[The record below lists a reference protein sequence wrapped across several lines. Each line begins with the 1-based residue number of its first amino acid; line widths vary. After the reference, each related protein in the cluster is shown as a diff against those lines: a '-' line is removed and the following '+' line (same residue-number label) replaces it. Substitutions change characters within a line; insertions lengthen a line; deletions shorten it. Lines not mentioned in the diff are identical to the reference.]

1 MTLGASRSP
10 ADRLGHPALAPLVDE
25 LFRRYESGSAPV
37 RIRVPELADDG
48 ERTLADLLGLD
59 RYLAQGGAAGRTR
72 TLAVARLA
80 TALGGDLRPV
90 VEELRGPMRDRYA
103 ERDADARQREALWAW
118 LSSSVA
124 GLPVFSCPE
133 SAQTWV
139 DRVRRSGVTGGDVDA
154 HRRRL
159 EVAVEVLCRLPASG
173 VTLASLAADVTGDAH
188 VLDAGRRIGRLVVDA
203 LAVSAG
209 TEPGPDGAA
218 VRALWEQVGVVV
230 DPLSSTALILGIRCS
245 GSHPLATMLATAAD
259 VGEPVVVTLSQLTR
273 WPFLPAG
280 ETRSVLVVE
289 NPAVVNEAATAGF
302 RVPMLC
308 TGGWPS
314 VAALTLLRPLLA
326 AGIAVHQHADFD
338 PAGLRITSWLRNH
351 LGTTPWEMTAGA
363 YRGAL
368 DLVPDSPPI
377 VGDVPDTPWD
387 PALAE
392 LMRQERRAIHEEAI
406 RRRLLAAMTEQQVP
420 APKS

>member
-1 MTLGASRSP
+1 MASGRFRSP

-25 LFRRYESGSAPV
+25 LSRRYESGSAPV
-37 RIRVPELADDG
+37 RIRVPNLAEAG
-48 ERTLADLLGLD
+48 ERALADLLGLD
-59 RYLAQGGAAGRTR
+59 RYLAQGGGAGRTR

-90 VEELRGPMRDRYA
+90 VEELRGPLRDRFA
-103 ERDADARQREALWAW
+103 ERDAHTRRREALWAW
-118 LSSSVA
+118 LGSRVA
-124 GLPVFSCPE
+124 GLPIFSCPE

-139 DRVRRSGVTGGDVDA
+139 DRVRRSGVPGGDVDT

-159 EVAVEVLCRLPASG
+159 EVAVQVLCRLPAGG

-209 TEPGPDGAA
+209 VETGPDGAA
-218 VRALWEQVGVVV
+218 VRALWERVGVIV
-230 DPLSSTALILGIRCS
+230 DPLSSTALILGLRS
-245 GSHPLATMLATAAD
+245 GGSHPLATMLATAANA
-259 VGEPVVVTLSQLTR
+259 GEPVVVTLSQLAR
-273 WPFLPAG
+273 WPFFPTG

-326 AGIAVHQHADFD
+326 AGIQVYQHADFD
-338 PAGLRITSWLRNH
+338 PAGLRITSWLQVH
-351 LGTTPWEMTAGA
+351 LGTTPWQMTAGA
-363 YRGAL
+363 YRGGL
-368 DLVPDSPPI
+368 DLVPDSPPV
-377 VGDVPDTPWD
+377 VGDIPDTPWE
-387 PALAE
+387 PTLAE
-392 LMRQERRAIHEEAI
+392 LMRRERRAIHEEAI
-406 RRRLLAAMTEQQVP
+406 RHHLLAAMAERQVSP
-420 APKS
+420 PKG